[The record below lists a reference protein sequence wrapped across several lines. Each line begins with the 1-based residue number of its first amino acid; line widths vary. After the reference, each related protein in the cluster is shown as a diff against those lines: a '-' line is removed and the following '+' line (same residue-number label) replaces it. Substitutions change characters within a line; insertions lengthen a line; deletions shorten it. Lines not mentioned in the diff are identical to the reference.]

1 MGNLTYKYL
10 GTAKHARQTKRSRLW
25 QDAQPTDC
33 LALAAISLFA
43 QRALRGVPDD
53 YQWPGDSK
61 TRKQVRLGCP
71 AAWWQ
76 VCKSG
81 QHLRQRVGSPRKQQS
96 LVPSKNPETRGKLK
110 WSFSRQQES
119 TDNHGNRWKR
129 KTSNRQPGY
138 RQFICKK
145 SAIFPLCWSMFRL
158 PFVGLNFAKVCFSE
172 TALENKF
179 ETQCTSIKLGLGIAA
194 ILFLCRFTFATAD
207 KWFPSIVY
215 QYIVLWIICVY
226 PYFACNFCVLLLGP
240 WLSCFLRNISAILFL
255 AWWRIQ
261 QNMFPGHE
269 RQMCVGSPVS
279 SQGRKAAVLWQVNRW
294 TIVFTH
300 LFVSSINYQQ
310 WLARKVFTKTKM
322 VDWSAARN
330 KTWLSFCW

>member
-158 PFVGLNFAKVCFSE
+158 PFVGLNFAKVFFPKPHSKTNLKRNAQASNLVSE
-172 TALENKF
+172 SL
-179 ETQCTSIKLGLGIAA
+179 
-194 ILFLCRFTFATAD
+194 
-207 KWFPSIVY
+207 
-215 QYIVLWIICVY
+215 
-226 PYFACNFCVLLLGP
+226 
-240 WLSCFLRNISAILFL
+240 LSCSYAASHSRLLTSGFLQLSTNTLSC
-255 AWWRIQ
+255 
-261 QNMFPGHE
+261 G
-269 RQMCVGSPVS
+269 
-279 SQGRKAAVLWQVNRW
+279 
-294 TIVFTH
+294 
-300 LFVSSINYQQ
+300 LFVSTHTLHAIFVSSCWVPDCLAFCETFQQ
-310 WLARKVFTKTKM
+310 FCFLLGEGSSKICFPGMKDKCVLVHR
-322 VDWSAARN
+322 SAARVE
-330 KTWLSFCW
+330 KRRSSGR